1 VRDETAMT
9 SLKTEGNMVALRAVT
24 RKSTETTTGFDAI
37 IIGAG
42 IGGLYAIH
50 RLRKLG
56 LKVRAFEAGGG
67 VGGTW
72 YWNRYPGCRCDV
84 ESMEYSYS
92 FSDELQ
98 QEWQWPERYGTQP
111 EILRYIN
118 YVADR
123 FDLRRDIEFNTR
135 VKEAAFDSKTNT
147 WTVKTDKSS
156 AATARF
162 CIMATGN
169 LSTPRTPSLPGLE
182 SFKGK
187 WYHTGLWPH
196 EGVDFTGLRVGVIGT
211 GSSGVQSIPI
221 IAKQAKHLYVF
232 QRTANFSLPAR
243 NAPMDPVKERSH
255 KAHYPERRRAAFDTP
270 FGIAGYPPPVKSAL
284 DATEEERLRAYEAKW
299 AEGGSI
305 SYLYSFTDLLVKKES
320 NETASEFV
328 RRKIRATVKDPK
340 TAELLCPND
349 HPIGTKR
356 LILDT
361 DYYETYNRDNVTLV
375 DIRRKPIKEF
385 TPTGL
390 RTGDGN
396 YAFDAIV
403 FATGF
408 DAMTGAMKEIDI
420 HTDAGMSVREKSED
434 GPRTYLGI
442 MIAGF
447 PNLFMITGPQSP
459 GVKSQMIL
467 ACEQHVDWIA
477 DCVQYLRDHGFSRIE
492 AEQDAED
499 AWVRH
504 SNEVADRTLY
514 PLANSWYVG
523 ANIPGK
529 PRVFMPYVGGVSA
542 YKKKCDEIAAG
553 GYEGFRLAASVE
565 EQRFAAD

>member
-1 VRDETAMT
+1 MGDPEM
-9 SLKTEGNMVALRAVT
+9 SLRSLESEK
-24 RKSTETTTGFDAI
+24 FDAI
-37 IIGAG
+37 IVGAG
-42 IGGLYAIH
+42 VGGLYAIH

-84 ESMEYSYS
+84 ESLEYSYS

-98 QEWQWPERYGTQP
+98 REWHWPERYGTQP
-111 EILRYIN
+111 EILRYVN
-118 YVADR
+118 HVADR

-135 VKEAAFDSKTNT
+135 VKEAAFDSKTNA
-147 WTVKTDKSS
+147 WTVKTDKGKIAS
-156 AATARF
+156 ARF

-169 LSTPRTPSLPGLE
+169 LSTPRRPKYPGLE
-182 SFKGK
+182 RFKGK

-243 NAPMDPVKERSH
+243 NAPMDPDKETAH
-255 KAHYPERRRAAFDTP
+255 KAEYPERRRAAFDTP
-270 FGIAGYPPPVKSAL
+270 FGISGYPPPVKSAL
-284 DATEEERLRAYEAKW
+284 DTSEDERLQAYEAKW
-299 AEGGSI
+299 MEGGSI
-305 SYLYSFTDLLVKKES
+305 SFLYSFTDLLISKEA

-328 RRKIRATVKDPK
+328 RRKIRATVRDPR

-356 LILDT
+356 LVLDT

-375 DIRRKPIKEF
+375 DIRSKAIREI

-390 RTGDGN
+390 STTDAD
-396 YAFDAIV
+396 YELDAIV

-420 HTDAGMSVREKSED
+420 HTDAGMSIRQKWEH

-467 ACEQHVDWIA
+467 SCEQHVDWIA
-477 DCVQYLRDHGFSRIE
+477 DCLQYLRARGFSRIE

-499 AWVRH
+499 AWVQH
-504 SNEVADRTLY
+504 NNEVANRTLY
-514 PLANSWYVG
+514 PLAKSWYVG

-529 PRVFMPYVGGVSA
+529 PRVFMPYVGGVTA
-542 YKKKCDEIAAG
+542 YKKRCDEVAAN
-553 GYEGFRLAASVE
+553 GYQGFCLSASIE
-565 EQRFAAD
+565 EPRFAAQ

>member
-1 VRDETAMT
+1 MSARNSEPA
-9 SLKTEGNMVALRAVT
+9 R
-24 RKSTETTTGFDAI
+24 FDAI
-37 IIGAG
+37 VVGAG
-42 IGGLYAIH
+42 VGGLYAIH

-56 LKVRAFEAGGG
+56 LKVRAFEAGSG

-98 QEWQWPERYGTQP
+98 QDWHWPERYGTQP

-118 YVADR
+118 HVADR
-123 FDLRRDIEFNTR
+123 FDLRCDIEFNTR
-135 VKEAAFDSKTNT
+135 VKQAVFDSNTNT
-147 WTVKTDKSS
+147 WTVTTDKGN

-169 LSTPRTPSLPGLE
+169 LSTPRTPNYPGLE
-182 SFKGK
+182 SFKGQ

-243 NAPMDPVKERSH
+243 NAPMDRDKESAH

-270 FGIAGYPPPVKSAL
+270 FGIAGYPAPVKSAL
-284 DATEEERLRAYEAKW
+284 DATEGERRRAYEAKW

-305 SYLYSFTDLLVKKES
+305 SFLYSYTDLLINKES

-328 RRKIRATVKDPK
+328 RRKIRATVKDPR

-375 DIRRKPIKEF
+375 DIRSKPIKEI

-390 RTGDGN
+390 STADTD
-396 YAFDAIV
+396 YALDAIV

-420 HTDAGMSVREKSED
+420 HTDAGVSIREKWEH

-467 ACEQHVDWIA
+467 ACEQHVDWIG
-477 DCVQYLRDHGFSRIE
+477 DCMQYLRDHGFSRIE
-492 AEQDAED
+492 PEQDAED
-499 AWVRH
+499 AWVQH
-504 SNEVADRTLY
+504 NNEVADRTLY

-529 PRVFMPYVGGVSA
+529 HRVFMPYVGGVTA
-542 YKKKCDEIAAG
+542 YKKKCDEIAAS
-553 GYEGFRLAASVE
+553 GYEGFRKGVSGE

>member
-1 VRDETAMT
+1 MSASTSETAT
-9 SLKTEGNMVALRAVT
+9 
-24 RKSTETTTGFDAI
+24 FDAI
-37 IIGAG
+37 VVGAG
-42 IGGLYAIH
+42 VGGLYAIY

-56 LKVRAFEAGGG
+56 LRVRAFEAGDG

-72 YWNRYPGCRCDV
+72 HWNRYPGCRCDV

-98 QEWQWPERYGTQP
+98 QEWHWPERYGTQP

-118 YVADR
+118 HVADR

-135 VKEAAFDSKTNT
+135 VKDAVFDSKTNT
-147 WTVKTDKSS
+147 WTVTTDKGTAAS
-156 AATARF
+156 AQF

-169 LSTPRTPSLPGLE
+169 LSTPRTPNYPGLP
-182 SFKGK
+182 SFTGK

-196 EGVDFTGLRVGVIGT
+196 AGVDFTGLRVGVIGT
-211 GSSGVQSIPI
+211 GPSGVQSIPI

-243 NAPMDPVKERSH
+243 NAPMDPNKERAH

-270 FGIAGYPPPVKSAL
+270 FGIAGYPPPVRSAL
-284 DATEEERLRAYEAKW
+284 DATEEERRRAYEAKW
-299 AEGGSI
+299 ADGGSI
-305 SYLYSFTDLLVKKES
+305 SFLYSFTDLLVSKES

-361 DYYETYNRDNVTLV
+361 DYYETYNRGNVTLV
-375 DIRRKPIKEF
+375 DIRSKPIEEI

-390 RTGDGN
+390 RTSDTD
-396 YAFDAIV
+396 YALDAIV

-420 HTDAGMSVREKSED
+420 HTDAGMSIREKWAH
-434 GPRTYLGI
+434 GPRTYLGL

-477 DCVQYLRDHGFSRIE
+477 DCMEYLRAHGYSRIE
-492 AEQDAED
+492 AEAGAED

-504 SNEVADRTLY
+504 NNEVANRTLY

-529 PRVFMPYVGGVSA
+529 TRVFMPYVGGVTA
-542 YKKKCDEIAAG
+542 YKKKCDEVAAN
-553 GYEGFRLAASVE
+553 GYEGFRLGDGRA
-565 EQRFAAD
+565 EQRFAAN

>member
-1 VRDETAMT
+1 MSARSSEPAT
-9 SLKTEGNMVALRAVT
+9 
-24 RKSTETTTGFDAI
+24 FDAI
-37 IIGAG
+37 VVGAG
-42 IGGLYAIH
+42 VGGLYAIH
-50 RLRKLG
+50 RLRKIG
-56 LKVRAFEAGGG
+56 LKVRAFEAGNG

-92 FSDELQ
+92 FSEELQ
-98 QEWQWPERYGTQP
+98 QEWHWPERYGTQP
-111 EILRYIN
+111 EILSYIN
-118 YVADR
+118 HVADR
-123 FDLRRDIEFNTR
+123 FDLRREIEFNTR
-135 VKEAAFDSKTNT
+135 VKEAAYDSETDT
-147 WTVKTDKSS
+147 WTIKTDKGS

-169 LSTPRTPSLPGLE
+169 LSTPRRPSFPGLE

-243 NAPMDPVKERSH
+243 NAPINPTKESAH

-305 SYLYSFTDLLVKKES
+305 SFLYSFTDLLINGQS

-328 RRKIRATVKDPK
+328 RRKIRATVKDPE

-375 DIRRKPIKEF
+375 DIRSKPVKQI

-390 RTGDGN
+390 RIADTD
-396 YAFDAIV
+396 YVLDAIV

-420 HTDAGMSVREKSED
+420 HTDAGMSIREKWEH

-477 DCVQYLRDHGFSRIE
+477 DCMQYLRDHGFSRIE
-492 AEQDAED
+492 AEEDAED
-499 AWVRH
+499 AWVWH
-504 SNEVADRTLY
+504 NNQVADRTLY

-529 PRVFMPYVGGVSA
+529 PRVFMPYVGGVAA
-542 YKKKCDEIAAG
+542 YKKKCDEIAAR
-553 GYEGFRLAASVE
+553 GYEGFRMGVCPE

>member
-1 VRDETAMT
+1 MSKTTA
-9 SLKTEGNMVALRAVT
+9 EPAR
-24 RKSTETTTGFDAI
+24 FDAI

-42 IGGLYAIH
+42 VGGLYAIY

-56 LKVRAFEAGGG
+56 LRVRAFEAAGG

-84 ESMEYSYS
+84 ESMEYSYA

-98 QEWQWPERYGTQP
+98 QEWHWPERYGTQP
-111 EILRYIN
+111 EILKYIN
-118 YVADR
+118 HVADR

-135 VKEAAFDSKTNT
+135 VTEAVFDRKTST
-147 WTVKTDKSS
+147 WTVTTDKGHT
-156 AATARF
+156 ATARF

-169 LSTPRTPSLPGLE
+169 LSTPRKPNYPGLE
-182 SFKGK
+182 SFEGK

-243 NAPMDPVKERSH
+243 NVPLDPAKERAH
-255 KAHYPERRRAAFDTP
+255 KNEYPERRRAAFDTP
-270 FGIAGYPPPVKSAL
+270 FGIAGYPAPVKSAL
-284 DATEEERLRAYEAKW
+284 QTTEDERLRAYEAKW

-305 SYLYSFTDLLVKKES
+305 SFLYSFTDLLLNKES
-320 NETASEFV
+320 NETAAEFV
-328 RRKIRATVKDPK
+328 RRKIRTTVKDPR
-340 TAELLCPND
+340 TAELLCPDD

-375 DIRRKPIKEF
+375 DIRSKPIKEI
-385 TPTGL
+385 TPAGL
-390 RTGDGN
+390 RTAASD
-396 YAFDAIV
+396 YALDAIV

-420 HTDAGMSVREKSED
+420 HIDAGMSIREKWED

-477 DCVQYLRDHGFSRIE
+477 DCLQYMRNRGFSCLE
-492 AEQDAED
+492 AEEQAEG
-499 AWVRH
+499 AWVQH
-504 SNEVADRTLY
+504 NNEVADRTLY

-529 PRVFMPYVGGVSA
+529 PRVFMPYVGGVTA
-542 YKKKCDEIAAG
+542 YKKKCDDVAAK
-553 GYEGFRLAASVE
+553 GYEGFRFGGGGEA
-565 EQRFAAD
+565 QRFAAN

>member
-1 VRDETAMT
+1 MSAHTPEHGSV
-9 SLKTEGNMVALRAVT
+9 
-24 RKSTETTTGFDAI
+24 DAI
-37 IIGAG
+37 IVGAG
-42 IGGLYAIH
+42 VGGLYAIH

-56 LKVRAFEAGGG
+56 LSVRAYEAGDG

-84 ESMEYSYS
+84 ESLEYSYS

-98 QEWQWPERYGTQP
+98 QEWHWPERYGTQP

-118 YVADR
+118 HVADR

-135 VKEAAFDSKTNT
+135 VKEAVFDGKTNT
-147 WTVKTDKSS
+147 WTVKTDKGDT
-156 AATARF
+156 ATARY

-169 LSTPRTPSLPGLE
+169 LSTPRKPSIAGLE

-196 EGVDFTGLRVGVIGT
+196 EGVDFTELRVGVIGT

-243 NAPMDPVKERSH
+243 NVPMPPDKERAH
-255 KAHYPERRRAAFDTP
+255 KAEYPERRRAAYDTP
-270 FGIAGYPPPVKSAL
+270 FGIAGYPPPVKA
-284 DATEEERLRAYEAKW
+284 AREAAEEERLSAYEAKW

-305 SYLYSFTDLLVKKES
+305 SFLYSFTDLLLNKES

-340 TAELLCPND
+340 TAELLCPNN

-375 DIRRKPIKEF
+375 DIRSKPIQEI

-390 RTGDGN
+390 RTADAD
-396 YAFDAIV
+396 YALDAIV

-420 HTDAGMSVREKSED
+420 RTDAGLSIRAKWED

-477 DCVQYLRDHGFSRIE
+477 DCVQYLHDRGVMRIE
-492 AEQDAED
+492 AKQEAED
-499 AWVRH
+499 FWVQH
-504 SNEVADRTLY
+504 NNEVADRTLY

-529 PRVFMPYVGGVSA
+529 PRVFMPYVGGVTA
-542 YKKKCDEIAAG
+542 YKKKCDEVAAK
-553 GYEGFRLAASVE
+553 GYEGFRLGVSAEA
-565 EQRFAAD
+565 QRFAAN

>member
-1 VRDETAMT
+1 MPERT
-9 SLKTEGNMVALRAVT
+9 SDIGK
-24 RKSTETTTGFDAI
+24 FDAI
-37 IIGAG
+37 IVGAG
-42 IGGLYAIH
+42 VGGLYAIY
-50 RLRKLG
+50 RLRTLG
-56 LKVRAFEAGGG
+56 LGVRAFEAGDG

-84 ESMEYSYS
+84 ESLEYSYA

-98 QEWQWPERYGTQP
+98 QEWHWPERYGTQP

-118 YVADR
+118 HVADR

-135 VKEAAFDSKTNT
+135 VKEAAFDSKTNL
-147 WTVKTDKSS
+147 WTVQTDKGHV
-156 AATARF
+156 ATARY

-169 LSTPRTPSLPGLE
+169 LSTPRKPNIAGLE
-182 SFKGK
+182 NFKGE

-221 IAKQAKHLYVF
+221 IAKQAKHLHVF

-243 NAPMDPVKERSH
+243 NMPMPPDKERMH
-255 KAHYPERRRAAFDTP
+255 KAEYPERRRAAFDTP
-270 FGIAGYPPPVKSAL
+270 FGIAGYPPPVRSAL
-284 DATEEERLRAYEAKW
+284 ETTEEERRRAYEAKW

-305 SYLYSFTDLLVKKES
+305 SFLYSYTDLLVNKDS
-320 NETASEFV
+320 NDDASEFV

-375 DIRRKPIKEF
+375 DIRGKPIQEI

-390 RTGDGN
+390 CTADAE
-396 YAFDAIV
+396 YALDAIV

-420 HTDAGMSVREKSED
+420 RTDAGLSIRAKWDD

-442 MIAGF
+442 MMAGF

-477 DCVQYLRDHGFSRIE
+477 GCLKHLRDRGLTRIE

-499 AWVRH
+499 SWVQH
-504 SNEVADRTLY
+504 NNEVADRTLY

-529 PRVFMPYVGGVSA
+529 PRVFMPYVGGVAA
-542 YKKKCDEIAAG
+542 YKKKCDEVAAK
-553 GYEGFRLAASVE
+553 GYEGFRFDIVTE
-565 EQRFAAD
+565 EQRYAAN

>member
-1 VRDETAMT
+1 M
-9 SLKTEGNMVALRAVT
+9 
-24 RKSTETTTGFDAI
+24 STPSSSPANFDAI
-37 IIGAG
+37 IVGAG
-42 IGGLYAIH
+42 VGGLYAIY

-56 LKVRAFEAGGG
+56 LKVRAFEAADG

-92 FSDELQ
+92 FSDDLQ
-98 QEWQWPERYGTQP
+98 QEWHWPERYGTQP

-118 YVADR
+118 HVADR

-135 VKEAAFDSKTNT
+135 VKQAVFDSNT
-147 WTVKTDKSS
+147 HRWTITTDKGSV
-156 AATARF
+156 ATARF

-169 LSTPRTPSLPGLE
+169 LSTPRTPDYPGLE
-182 SFKGK
+182 RFTGK
-187 WYHTGLWPH
+187 SYHTGLWPH

-221 IAKQAKHLYVF
+221 IARQAKHLYVF

-243 NAPMDPVKERSH
+243 NAPLDPAKERTH
-255 KAHYPERRRAAFDTP
+255 KAEYPERRRAAFDTP
-270 FGIAGYPPPVKSAL
+270 FGIAGYPPPLKSAR
-284 DATEEERLRAYEAKW
+284 DASEAERQQAFEAKW

-305 SYLYSFTDLLVKKES
+305 SFLYSYTDLLLDKES

-328 RRKIRATVKDPK
+328 RRKIRAIVKDPK
-340 TAELLCPND
+340 TADLLCPND

-375 DIRRKPIKEF
+375 DIREKPIEAI
-385 TPTGL
+385 TPDGL
-390 RTGDGN
+390 RTADRE
-396 YAFDAIV
+396 YALDAIV

-420 HTDAGMSVREKSED
+420 RTDAGISIREKWQH

-442 MIAGF
+442 MMAGF

-467 ACEQHVDWIA
+467 ACEQHVDWIG
-477 DCVQYLRDHGFSRIE
+477 DCLQYMRDREFSCIE
-492 AEQDAED
+492 AEHAAED

-504 SNEVADRTLY
+504 NNAVADRTLY

-523 ANIPGK
+523 ANIAGK
-529 PRVFMPYVGGVSA
+529 PRVFMPYVGGVTA
-542 YKKKCDEIAAG
+542 YKKKCDDVAAK
-553 GYEGFRLAASVE
+553 GYEGFSFASGSAP
-565 EQRFAAD
+565 QRFAAN

>member
-1 VRDETAMT
+1 MSART
-9 SLKTEGNMVALRAVT
+9 SEPAT
-24 RKSTETTTGFDAI
+24 FDAI
-37 IIGAG
+37 VVGAG
-42 IGGLYAIH
+42 VGGLYAIH

-84 ESMEYSYS
+84 ESLEYSYS

-98 QEWQWPERYGTQP
+98 QEWHWPERYGTQP
-111 EILRYIN
+111 EILRYIDH
-118 YVADR
+118 VADR

-135 VKEAAFDSKTNT
+135 VKQAVFDSDTNM
-147 WTVKTDKSS
+147 WTVTTDKGT

-162 CIMATGN
+162 CVMATGN
-169 LSTPRTPSLPGLE
+169 LSTPRTPNYPGLQ

-243 NAPMDPVKERSH
+243 NAPMNRDKESAH

-270 FGIAGYPPPVKSAL
+270 FGIAGYPAPVKSAL
-284 DATEEERLRAYEAKW
+284 DATEEERLCAYEAKW

-305 SYLYSFTDLLVKKES
+305 SFLYSYTDLLINKES

-328 RRKIRATVKDPK
+328 RRKIRATLKDPK

-375 DIRRKPIKEF
+375 DIRSRPIEEI
-385 TPTGL
+385 TSTEL
-390 RTGDGN
+390 RTADID
-396 YAFDAIV
+396 YALDAIV

-420 HTDAGMSVREKSED
+420 HTDAGMSIREKWEH

-477 DCVQYLRDHGFSRIE
+477 DCIQYLRDHAFSRIE
-492 AEQDAED
+492 AEEDAED

-504 SNEVADRTLY
+504 NNEVADRTLY

-529 PRVFMPYVGGVSA
+529 PRVFMPYVGGVAA
-542 YKKKCDEIAAG
+542 YKKKCDEIAAS
-553 GYEGFRLAASVE
+553 GYEGFRMGVSVQDQRLAA
-565 EQRFAAD
+565 D

>member
-1 VRDETAMT
+1 LSART
-9 SLKTEGNMVALRAVT
+9 SEPAK
-24 RKSTETTTGFDAI
+24 FDAI
-37 IIGAG
+37 IVGAG
-42 IGGLYAIH
+42 VGGLYAIY

-56 LKVRAFEAGGG
+56 LKVRGFEAGGG

-98 QEWQWPERYGTQP
+98 QEWRWPERYGTQP

-118 YVADR
+118 HVADR

-135 VKEAAFDSKTNT
+135 VKQAVFDSKTNT
-147 WTVKTDKSS
+147 WTVKTDKGN

-169 LSTPRTPSLPGLE
+169 LSTPRTPNYAGLE

-187 WYHTGLWPH
+187 WYHTGLWPQ

-243 NAPMDPVKERSH
+243 NAPLDPDKESAH
-255 KAHYPERRRAAFDTP
+255 KAQYPERRRAAFDTP
-270 FGIAGYPPPVKSAL
+270 FGIAGYPAPVKSAL
-284 DATEEERLRAYEAKW
+284 DAAEEDRLRAYEAKW

-305 SYLYSFTDLLVKKES
+305 SFLYSFTDLLINKES
-320 NETASEFV
+320 NETASEYV

-375 DIRRKPIKEF
+375 DIRSKPIKEI

-390 RTGDGN
+390 RTADAD
-396 YAFDAIV
+396 YSLDAIV

-420 HTDAGMSVREKSED
+420 HTDAGMSVREKWED

-477 DCVQYLRDHGFSRIE
+477 DCVQYLRDHRFSRI
-492 AEQDAED
+492 DAEED
-499 AWVRH
+499 AEAAWVQH
-504 SNEVADRTLY
+504 NNDVADRTLY

-529 PRVFMPYVGGVSA
+529 PRVFMPYVGGVAA
-542 YKKKCDEIAAG
+542 YKKKCDEIAAR
-553 GYEGFRLAASVE
+553 GYEGFRLGVRVE
-565 EQRFAAD
+565 DQRFAAD

>member
-1 VRDETAMT
+1 MSAY
-9 SLKTEGNMVALRAVT
+9 T
-24 RKSTETTTGFDAI
+24 REPEKVDAI
-37 IIGAG
+37 IVGAG
-42 IGGLYAIH
+42 VGGLYAIY
-50 RLRKLG
+50 RLRRLG
-56 LKVRAFEAGGG
+56 LDLRAFEAGGD

-98 QEWQWPERYGTQP
+98 QEWHWPERYGTQP
-111 EILRYIN
+111 EILRYLN
-118 YVADR
+118 HVADR
-123 FDLRRDIEFNTR
+123 FELRRHIQFNTR
-135 VKEAAFDSKTNT
+135 VTEASFDSRTNA
-147 WTVKTDKSS
+147 WTVTTDRGHVVS
-156 AATARF
+156 ARF

-169 LSTPRTPSLPGLE
+169 LSTPRTPSHPGLE
-182 SFKGK
+182 RFAGS

-196 EGVDFTGLRVGVIGT
+196 QGVDFTGLRVGVIGT

-243 NAPMDPVKERSH
+243 NAPMDPAKERRH
-255 KAHYPERRRAAFDTP
+255 KAEYSERRRAAFATP
-270 FGIAGYPPPVKSAL
+270 FGIAGYPPPVKSAS
-284 DATEEERLRAYEAKW
+284 AASPEERRQLYEAKW
-299 AEGGSI
+299 GEGGSI
-305 SYLYSFTDLLVKKES
+305 SFLYSFTDLLVDQES
-320 NETASEFV
+320 NDTAAEFV
-328 RRKIRATVKDPK
+328 REKIRATVKDPK
-340 TAELLCPND
+340 TAALLCPND

-361 DYYETYNRDNVTLV
+361 DYFETYNRDNVTLV
-375 DIRRKPIKEF
+375 DIRTNPIEEITAK
-385 TPTGL
+385 GV
-390 RTGDGN
+390 RTEEAE
-396 YAFDAIV
+396 YELDAIV

-420 HTDAGMSVREKSED
+420 RTDAGLSIQEKWEH
-434 GPRTYLGI
+434 GPRSYLGI

-447 PNLFMITGPQSP
+447 PNLFMVTGPQSP

-477 DCVQYLRDHGFSRIE
+477 DCLRYLDDHGYARIV
-492 AEQDAED
+492 AED
-499 AWVRH
+499 GAEDGWVRH
-504 SNEVADRTLY
+504 NNEVADRTLY

-542 YKKKCDEIAAG
+542 YKKKCDEVAAR
-553 GYEGFRLAASVE
+553 GYEGFRLGGRADEA
-565 EQRFAAD
+565 RFAAD

>member
-1 VRDETAMT
+1 MSART
-9 SLKTEGNMVALRAVT
+9 SEPAT
-24 RKSTETTTGFDAI
+24 FDAI
-37 IIGAG
+37 VVGAG
-42 IGGLYAIH
+42 VGGLRAIH
-50 RLRKLG
+50 RLRKLD

-84 ESMEYSYS
+84 ESLEYSYS

-98 QEWQWPERYGTQP
+98 QEWHWPERYGTQP
-111 EILRYIN
+111 EILRYIDH
-118 YVADR
+118 VADR

-135 VKEAAFDSKTNT
+135 VKQAVFDSDTNM
-147 WTVKTDKSS
+147 WTVTTDKGT
-156 AATARF
+156 AVTARF
-162 CIMATGN
+162 CVMATGN
-169 LSTPRTPSLPGLE
+169 LSTPRTPNYPGLQ

-243 NAPMDPVKERSH
+243 NAPMNRDKESAH

-270 FGIAGYPPPVKSAL
+270 FGIAGYPAPVKSAL
-284 DATEEERLRAYEAKW
+284 DATEEERLCAYEAKW

-305 SYLYSFTDLLVKKES
+305 SFLYSYTDLLINKES

-328 RRKIRATVKDPK
+328 RRKIRATLKDPK

-375 DIRRKPIKEF
+375 DIRSRPIEEI
-385 TPTGL
+385 TSTGL
-390 RTGDGN
+390 RTADID
-396 YAFDAIV
+396 YALDAIV

-420 HTDAGMSVREKSED
+420 HTDAGMSIREKWEH

-477 DCVQYLRDHGFSRIE
+477 DCIQYLRDHAFSRIE
-492 AEQDAED
+492 AEEDAED

-504 SNEVADRTLY
+504 NNEVADRTLY

-529 PRVFMPYVGGVSA
+529 PRVFMPYVGGVAA
-542 YKKKCDEIAAG
+542 YKKKCDEIAAS
-553 GYEGFRLAASVE
+553 GYEGFRMGVSVQDQRLAA
-565 EQRFAAD
+565 D